1 MTTTSFWLCRLDSP
15 MPLCIHGVN
24 ESNIQ
29 GVIQH
34 ICHCVRRQH
43 PSVFENGLRTQGT
56 SLESPGDLVGK

>member
-1 MTTTSFWLCRLDSP
+1 MSFWLCHLDSL
-15 MPLCIHGVN
+15 MPQHIHGVN

-34 ICHCVRRQH
+34 ICHRVRRQH
-43 PSVFENGLRTQGT
+43 PSLFENGLRTQVR